1 MTPANAALALLSAN
15 SPPLT
20 RKAGAFLGQLITDPQ
35 PLTDRQADWLA
46 KLLERAGLPPVSQE
60 VEA

>member
-20 RKAGAFLGQLITDPQ
+20 RKAGAFLGQLITDLQ
-35 PLTDRQADWLA
+35 PLTDKQAGWLA
-46 KLLERAGLPPVSQE
+46 KLLERASLPPVSQE
-60 VEA
+60 GKA

>member
-35 PLTDRQADWLA
+35 PLTDKQAGWLA

-60 VEA
+60 GEA